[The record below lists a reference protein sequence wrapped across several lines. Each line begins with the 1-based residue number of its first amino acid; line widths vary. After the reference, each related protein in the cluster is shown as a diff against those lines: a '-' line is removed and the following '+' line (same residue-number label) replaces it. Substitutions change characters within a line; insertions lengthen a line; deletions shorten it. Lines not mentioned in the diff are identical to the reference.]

1 MINNCKEIRVPIEI
15 INVKN
20 LTITQKVLLSQIAGL
35 DNKEG
40 CFATNSYFAELFNL
54 SKTQLSSLISDLREK
69 GWINIKYV
77 YKENTKCIEKRII
90 KVNCPPYPII
100 LKEGIKANNNIPV
113 KTDFKDNNK
122 YINNKNKHLYTNYEQ
137 RDYSNFDWDSLYANL
152 KKGGF
157 DGKK

>member
-54 SKTQLSSLISDLREK
+54 SKTQISSLISDLKKK

-77 YKENTKCIEKRII
+77 YKENTK
-90 KVNCPPYPII
+90 
-100 LKEGIKANNNIPV
+100 
-113 KTDFKDNNK
+113 
-122 YINNKNKHLYTNYEQ
+122 
-137 RDYSNFDWDSLYANL
+137 
-152 KKGGF
+152 
-157 DGKK
+157 